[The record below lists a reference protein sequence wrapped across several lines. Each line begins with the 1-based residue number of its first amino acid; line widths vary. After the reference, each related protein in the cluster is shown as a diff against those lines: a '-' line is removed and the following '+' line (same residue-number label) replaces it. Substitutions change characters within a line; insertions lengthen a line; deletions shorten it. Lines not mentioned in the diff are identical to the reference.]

1 MVKVT
6 MIILIQKKECTGCS
20 ACYNICPK
28 NAIEMIEDK
37 KGFKYPNIDKEKCD
51 NCKLCQKV
59 CPILNSNIVNNI
71 PRAYAVIN
79 NNEITRNQSSSGGV
93 FSLLAEYIIDNNGV
107 VFGAAFDENWKVK
120 HYYKKKKKDIE
131 KFRGSKYL
139 QSTIGNTYKLAKEF
153 LKIEKK
159 VLFTGTP
166 CQIEGLKS
174 YLMKDYENLYTLDII
189 CHGVP
194 SPKVHDKYLEYQKNK
209 FKTTKINK
217 IEHRNKENGWK
228 DFNLKIEFDKK
239 TYKESHQN
247 DLFMQFFL
255 KNTILRD
262 SCYNCHFKKKNRISD
277 ITLADFWGIEN
288 VMPDMDDGKGTS
300 LVIVNSK
307 KGQELL
313 ENIKDK
319 IQCKKVDF
327 ETAIKYNPSMTKSVK
342 KDKKSDKF
350 FKNSDKMEF
359 DKLVKKYTY
368 TPSKLKKIINKIKG
382 IIKKIINK

>member
-1 MVKVT
+1 ME
-6 MIILIQKKECTGCS
+6 IINKIECTGCS

-28 NAIEMIEDK
+28 HAIEMIEDK
-37 KGFKYPNIDKEKCD
+37 KGFEYPKINKEKCID
-51 NCKLCQKV
+51 CKLCVKA
-59 CPILNSNIVNNI
+59 CPILHYNIVNNI
-71 PRAYAVIN
+71 PKAYAVIN
-79 NNEITRNQSSSGGV
+79 NNEITRDKSASGGV

-107 VFGAAFDENWKVK
+107 VFGAEFDKNWRVK
-120 HYYKKKKKDIE
+120 HYYIE
-131 KFRGSKYL
+131 NKENIDKFRGSKYL

-153 LKIEKK
+153 LKNGKK
-159 VLFTGTP
+159 VLFTGTS

-174 YLMKDYENLYTLDII
+174 YLMKDYENLYTQDII

-194 SPKVHDKYLEYQKNK
+194 SPKVHNKYLEYQKNK

-217 IEHRNKENGWK
+217 IEHRNKDNGWRNFK
-228 DFNLKIEFDKK
+228 LKIKFDKN
-239 TYKESHQN
+239 TYKESHKK
-247 DLFMQFFL
+247 DLFMQAFL
-255 KNTILRD
+255 RNTILRD

-288 VMPDMDDGKGTS
+288 ILPDMDDDKGTS

-319 IQCKKVDF
+319 IQCKSVDF
-327 ETAIKYNPSMTKSVK
+327 ETAIKYNPSMTKSAK
-342 KDKKSDKF
+342 KDKQSDKF
-350 FKNSDKMEF
+350 FENLDKMDF

-382 IIKKIINK
+382 IIKKIIIK